1 MKTTYHI
8 PILVCILLTILSQ
21 TQAYAATYNE
31 PIHNRDSI
39 ISCPK
44 KFFDFGTPNPFADK
58 NKQPV
63 PKDITAIS
71 TRPDTLRYPERL
83 PTRRTA
89 GTVEVNPDIDRT
101 KDVEHIPYQES
112 ISPTGARIYTVP
124 ITLPSTV
131 KYQHA
136 FALQYNSQT
145 KEGIAGYGW
154 DISGISEIT
163 LTDHSIYYH
172 GEDRAARQ
180 DDTDPAFSIDGI
192 MLTENENGPLAERY
206 PLISVKDHILV
217 KPNHNGNIIS
227 HFDVLYPDGSK
238 AVFGFPSTEDFVIS
252 YPIVSSEDKL
262 GNRIEYMWETETD
275 NLYKLDMIEFYN
287 AGDPDHPT
295 GRISFSYTQ
304 DPNRDRYKAGIRYY
318 EKYLL
323 THIAV
328 FNPSAFG
335 ILYSYDLTH
344 KYHTGVKLLE
354 SIGCTTYGT
363 DLSGFRQ
370 LNPLRFSYGTGA
382 DEHSTYYA
390 KDKLYLSAG
399 FNHSE
404 DVKFIYRRGKFNPG
418 MYNDGLIV
426 LPEFSTYDR
435 VGYDIWTGDEQFGS
449 TYAANQAILIAP
461 TLSLFSEVLQ
471 ITAESGFQYID
482 AADIDNDGVD
492 EIVKVN
498 HSGYNS
504 GYTRSRYKI
513 SIYGCI
519 DSEIYLKQAFNIDL
533 NGVYKDGIFYNPRPT
548 GFTLGDFTGEG
559 YMQLCS
565 WTFDKDPSGAQ
576 RTSYISLIDLNS
588 GELITEQHLFS
599 LSDKDYD
606 AGTLFCIDM
615 DNDSR
620 TELCHV
626 TPTGM
631 DMYNLDGGIFRKSDT
646 IQSLTTAE
654 IYEKAYHFTDYN
666 SDGYADIAVE
676 PAAGSGT
683 WKFYLFTG
691 TGFTE
696 KQLNLNTNSSNDE
709 YLFFDADKD
718 GRQDIIYKGAGSLEI
733 RFNRDDEYGEHYS
746 AAGYF
751 ISSPF
756 SSIVPCNARN
766 FGDVSDFIT
775 VDSLTVTL
783 HAYSPDLS
791 KERLLTTLTD
801 SYGKVTDNEY
811 GNLTEYYDAY
821 MIDKER
827 SFDSSE
833 GFSRTSFNL
842 PLLTGSA
849 SYLTSARMPSEQLT
863 SIRYTY
869 YDAVENS
876 RGLGFCGFGKVKA
889 TDFMGNT
896 NEEPVTIVEY
906 DPELSGTVKSVRKT
920 HRLSQDSWY
929 EIMDY
934 TYTTYREKFGELDP
948 KILMIEQEDT
958 LTRTKSSTTFTY
970 DQYGY
975 QTLCARETRETGNQW
990 QYIDSTYTTYS
1001 HKVDTNLFLLGSVST
1016 DTRSYINYLPRISAV
1031 TPDDPRI
1038 VISKSAPV
1046 SIHKTFIFDRWNEK
1060 EEYTYDALMQPVLKV
1075 DYVGESIDSLHIKQK
1090 TKWSYDSTGNIT
1102 SEKTAPYNVTVFRG
1116 ESYTYDPAGRY
1127 LLSSTDKFGKT
1138 TTYSRHSKFGKPELV
1153 TDYIGKI
1160 TIEYDEWGNII
1171 STNRQARLKETISK
1185 SWSDYGTYRILKSY
1199 GVDKPAELTEYDA
1212 AGREIRTGV
1221 MRQDSVWVFSDK
1233 EYGDNGQV
1241 SRVSLPHTEQSSAIL
1256 WNSYGYDKFARPV
1269 SYTEASSGTTTWSYD
1284 GLSTTETRN
1293 GTATTRRTNVRG
1305 HLLSITDPGGTV
1317 SYSMR
1322 PDGQPEKIS
1331 MLNSGTTSFKYDVY
1345 GNRTEID
1352 DPSAGVQTD
1361 TLSYL
1366 EDGSSIHEHTNPNG
1380 SIVTLTDS
1388 LGRVTMKRIRGEYD
1402 IRYLYSQR
1410 YKHQLLAE
1418 YAGATSKTYTYDR
1431 FDRVATMKET
1441 APDGKWLKK
1450 TFTYSDGGL
1459 ILSIDYESQSGEIAH
1474 ENYRYTNGHNSSI
1487 HLDGVPVIRTNTVNE
1502 FLQPTSVTTGDMTR
1516 TYTYSQYGLPV
1527 RRTMGNLMD
1536 VSYQFDPARGNLM
1549 SRTDNIHDITET
1561 FSYDTMNRL
1570 TGTGDRAITY
1580 SPDGNI
1586 TSIEDVGNLSYA
1598 DENHPYRVTQ
1608 LDLTGNAVPA
1618 APQSITYTCYQRP
1631 AQVTESGRSATFT
1644 YDADG
1649 RRVKMYLS
1657 DGADPVLS
1665 RYYLGDRYEID
1676 VTPEG
1681 NTERLYIGGDA
1692 YNAPVVYVKDGD
1704 SEWTMYNI
1712 GRDYLGNITHI
1723 ATADGRPVAEYSY
1736 DPWGRLRNPETHEV
1750 FAPGEE
1756 PELFLG
1762 RGYTGH
1768 EHLTDFGL
1776 INMNA
1781 RLYDPVIGR
1790 FLSPD
1795 PYVQHP
1801 ESTQGFNRYTYCLN
1815 NPLVYSDESGKYF
1828 VIDAFFAGL
1837 FSGGGW
1843 KEAIKRAGNDLKIFA
1858 GLFVTDPN
1866 KTFFGRVWEF
1876 FSRGI
1881 WQPIQTFGGIVTAYT
1896 YNLFGINDGIES
1908 INYLYGATVIQT
1920 REASWGAVTQGNYII
1935 GSHDIAASPDNRLF
1949 QHEYGHYIQSQKFGW
1964 YYYGKFGI
1972 PSLISASNDKDHNMN
1987 PVEQD
1992 ANIRALMYFNRH
2004 IPNYSDWKFQYNP
2017 IKNYNET
2024 ESFHNQT
2031 NQSALNSGI
2040 LHLNWFEPFGPFI
2053 ISATA
2058 NSIIN
2063 NKKY

>member
-1 MKTTYHI
+1 MEKT
-8 PILVCILLTILSQ
+8 
-21 TQAYAATYNE
+21 E
-31 PIHNRDSI
+31 P
-39 ISCPK
+39 P
-44 KFFDFGTPNPFADK
+44 G
-58 NKQPV
+58 V
-63 PKDITAIS
+63 
-71 TRPDTLRYPERL
+71 
-83 PTRRTA
+83 
-89 GTVEVNPDIDRT
+89 
-101 KDVEHIPYQES
+101 
-112 ISPTGARIYTVP
+112 
-124 ITLPSTV
+124 
-131 KYQHA
+131 
-136 FALQYNSQT
+136 
-145 KEGIAGYGW
+145 
-154 DISGISEIT
+154 
-163 LTDHSIYYH
+163 
-172 GEDRAARQ
+172 
-180 DDTDPAFSIDGI
+180 
-192 MLTENENGPLAERY
+192 MLTGNENGPLADRY
-206 PLISVKDHILV
+206 PLISVRDHILV
-217 KPNHNGNIIS
+217 KPYHNGNIIS

-252 YPIVSSEDKL
+252 YPIVSSEDRL
-262 GNRIEYMWETETD
+262 GNRIEYMWEIETD

-304 DPNRDRYKAGIRYY
+304 DLNRDRYKAGIRYY

-696 KQLNLNTNSSNDE
+696 KQLDLNTNSSNDE

-811 GNLTEYYDAY
+811 GNLTEYYDA
-821 MIDKER
+821 
-827 SFDSSE
+827 
-833 GFSRTSFNL
+833 
-842 PLLTGSA
+842 
-849 SYLTSARMPSEQLT
+849 
-863 SIRYTY
+863 
-869 YDAVENS
+869 VENS

-975 QTLCARETRETGNQW
+975 QTLCAWETRETGNQW

-1001 HKVDTNLFLLGSVST
+1001 HKADTNLFLLGSVST

-1046 SIHKTFIFDRWNEK
+1046 SIHKTFISDRWNEK

-1241 SRVSLPHTEQSSAIL
+1241 SRVSLPHTGQSQTIL
-1256 WNSYGYDKFARPV
+1256 WNSYGYDKFARPI
-1269 SYTEASSGTTTWSYD
+1269 SYTEAPSGTTTWSYD

-1649 RRVKMYLS
+1649 RRIKMYLS
-1657 DGADPVLS
+1657 DGTDPVLS

-1723 ATADGRPVAEYSY
+1723 ATADGTPVAEYSY

-1795 PYVQHP
+1795 PYVQDP
-1801 ESTQGFNRYTYCLN
+1801 ESTQDFNRYTYCLN
-1815 NPLVYSDESGKYF
+1815 NPLVYSDETGKF
-1828 VIDAFFAGL
+1828 ITALTFLWDFFSTMVNGGLDFSNAEIMKSAWQKFDPSAPWSKTKKAWRIDMGAF
-1837 FSGGGW
+1837 
-1843 KEAIKRAGNDLKIFA
+1843 K
-1858 GLFVTDPN
+1858 TDKN
-1866 KTFFGRVWEF
+1866 KTVGGRVWQF
-1876 FSRGI
+1876 ISRWTWEI
-1881 WQPIQTFGGIVTAYT
+1881 LQTSVGLVYSHGKNICGEVDRVDHFHGATFVTNEHT
-1896 YNLFGINDGIES
+1896 SVRQGVSLG
-1908 INYLYGATVIQT
+1908 NYLNLDITGEITGDFETYVT
-1920 REASWGAVTQGNYII
+1920 RDPMFMHEFGHTFDSGKWGVLYIPAI
-1935 GSHDIAASPDNRLF
+1935 
-1949 QHEYGHYIQSQKFGW
+1949 
-1964 YYYGKFGI
+1964 GI
-1972 PSLISASNDKDHNMN
+1972 PSAISADNQKPIANEPAGITTHDFRIYEMRANKYAAEYFGQYFGVNWDNFETQFPRNDRRT
-1987 PVEQD
+1987 V
-1992 ANIRALMYFNRH
+1992 L
-2004 IPNYSDWKFQYNP
+2004 
-2017 IKNYNET
+2017 
-2024 ESFHNQT
+2024 
-2031 NQSALNSGI
+2031 
-2040 LHLNWFEPFGPFI
+2040 
-2053 ISATA
+2053 
-2058 NSIIN
+2058 
-2063 NKKY
+2063 

>member
-8 PILVCILLTILSQ
+8 PILVCILLTIPSQ

-101 KDVEHIPYQES
+101 KDVGHIPYQES

-252 YPIVSSEDKL
+252 YPIVSSEDRL
-262 GNRIEYMWETETD
+262 GNRIEYMWEIETD

-304 DPNRDRYKAGIRYY
+304 DLNRDRYKAGIRYY

-323 THIAV
+323 TRIAV

-696 KQLNLNTNSSNDE
+696 KQLDLNTNSSNDE

-811 GNLTEYYDAY
+811 GNLTE
-821 MIDKER
+821 
-827 SFDSSE
+827 
-833 GFSRTSFNL
+833 
-842 PLLTGSA
+842 
-849 SYLTSARMPSEQLT
+849 
-863 SIRYTY
+863 Y

-1001 HKVDTNLFLLGSVST
+1001 HKADTNLFLLGSVST

-1241 SRVSLPHTEQSSAIL
+1241 SRVSLPHTGQSQTIL
-1256 WNSYGYDKFARPV
+1256 WNSYGYDKFARPI
-1269 SYTEASSGTTTWSYD
+1269 SYTEAPSGTTTWSYD

-1418 YAGATSKTYTYDR
+1418 YAGGTSKTYTYDR

-1649 RRVKMYLS
+1649 KRVKMYLS

-1723 ATADGRPVAEYSY
+1723 ATADGTPVAEYSY

-1801 ESTQGFNRYTYCLN
+1801 ESTQDFNRYTYCLN
-1815 NPLVYSDESGKYF
+1815 NPLVYSDETGKF
-1828 VIDAFFAGL
+1828 ITALTFLWDFFSTMVNGGLDFSNAEIMKSAWQKFDPSAPWSKTKKAWRIDMGAF
-1837 FSGGGW
+1837 
-1843 KEAIKRAGNDLKIFA
+1843 K
-1858 GLFVTDPN
+1858 TDKN
-1866 KTFFGRVWEF
+1866 KTVGGRVWQF
-1876 FSRGI
+1876 ISRWTWEI
-1881 WQPIQTFGGIVTAYT
+1881 LQTSVGLVYSHGKNICGEVDRVDHFHGATFVTNEHT
-1896 YNLFGINDGIES
+1896 SVRQGVSLG
-1908 INYLYGATVIQT
+1908 NYLNLDITGEITGDFETYVT
-1920 REASWGAVTQGNYII
+1920 RDPMFMHEFGHTFDSGKWGVLYIPAI
-1935 GSHDIAASPDNRLF
+1935 
-1949 QHEYGHYIQSQKFGW
+1949 
-1964 YYYGKFGI
+1964 GI
-1972 PSLISASNDKDHNMN
+1972 PSAISAATSIELPEYGVGVHSHDFRVYEMRANKYAAEYFGQYFGVNWNNFETQYPRNDRRT
-1987 PVEQD
+1987 V
-1992 ANIRALMYFNRH
+1992 L
-2004 IPNYSDWKFQYNP
+2004 
-2017 IKNYNET
+2017 
-2024 ESFHNQT
+2024 
-2031 NQSALNSGI
+2031 
-2040 LHLNWFEPFGPFI
+2040 
-2053 ISATA
+2053 
-2058 NSIIN
+2058 
-2063 NKKY
+2063 

>member
-696 KQLNLNTNSSNDE
+696 KQLDLNTNSSNDE

-1001 HKVDTNLFLLGSVST
+1001 HKADTNLFLLGSVST

-1241 SRVSLPHTEQSSAIL
+1241 RRVSLPHTGQSQTIL
-1256 WNSYGYDKFARPV
+1256 WNSYDYDEFARPI

-1305 HLLSITDPGGTV
+1305 HLVSITDPGGTV

-1331 MLNSGTTSFKYDVY
+1331 MLNGRATSFKYDVY

-1380 SIVTLTDS
+1380 SIVTLSDS
-1388 LGRVTMKRIRGEYD
+1388 LGRVISKRIRGEYD

-1431 FDRVATMKET
+1431 FDRVATIKET
-1441 APDGKWLKK
+1441 APDGKWLQKS
-1450 TFTYSDGGL
+1450 FSYSDGGA
-1459 ILSIDYESQSGEIAH
+1459 IIAIDYESQSGVIAH
-1474 ENYRYTNGHNSSI
+1474 ENYRYTNGHNSGI
-1487 HLDGVPVIRTNTVNE
+1487 RLNGVPVIQTNAVNE
-1502 FLQPTSVTTGDMTR
+1502 FLQPTSVTTGDITR
-1516 TYTYSQYGLPV
+1516 TYTYSQYGMPV

-1561 FSYDTMNRL
+1561 FSYDSMNRL
-1570 TGTGDRAITY
+1570 TGAGDRAITY
-1580 SPDGNI
+1580 SPGGNI
-1586 TSIEDVGNLSYA
+1586 TSIDDVGSLSYA
-1598 DENHPYRVTQ
+1598 DESHPYRVTQ
-1608 LDLTGNAVPA
+1608 LELTGNAVPA

-1665 RYYLGDRYEID
+1665 RYYLGDRYETD

-1681 NTERLYIGGDA
+1681 NTERLYIGGNA

-1723 ATADGRPVAEYSY
+1723 ATADGTPVAEYSY
-1736 DPWGRLRNPETHEV
+1736 DPWGRLRNPETHEI

-1795 PYVQHP
+1795 PYVQDP

-1815 NPLVYSDESGKYF
+1815 NPLVYIDENGEF
-1828 VIDAFFAGL
+1828 VITTAIIIGVCVGAAIGIAAGIYEGYKIAESKEATGWEKAGYMIGGGL
-1837 FSGGGW
+1837 IGGIAGGGGALLGAYVGSTIAVGGFIGGAIIGGTAGAFSGFTNGVGISLLNNPHDIGNALKQGILQSGIGGMTGAVAGGLIQGTTSAIQGNNFW
-1843 KEAIKRAGNDLKIFA
+1843 NGASPFPSDAINLNIAHSLNEQLALEEAMSTQGTKI
-1858 GLFVTDPN
+1858 
-1866 KTFFGRVWEF
+1866 
-1876 FSRGI
+1876 
-1881 WQPIQTFGGIVTAYT
+1881 
-1896 YNLFGINDGIES
+1896 
-1908 INYLYGATVIQT
+1908 INYTNIGDPQWTGWNKMQ
-1920 REASWGAVTQGNYII
+1920 YIHI
-1935 GSHDIAASPDNRLF
+1935 NPDGSKTNIHYF
-1949 QHEYGHYIQSQKFGW
+1949 QHHITGEKAGFKF
-1964 YYYGKFGI
+1964 
-1972 PSLISASNDKDHNMN
+1972 
-1987 PVEQD
+1987 
-1992 ANIRALMYFNRH
+1992 
-2004 IPNYSDWKFQYNP
+2004 
-2017 IKNYNET
+2017 
-2024 ESFHNQT
+2024 
-2031 NQSALNSGI
+2031 
-2040 LHLNWFEPFGPFI
+2040 
-2053 ISATA
+2053 
-2058 NSIIN
+2058 
-2063 NKKY
+2063 KY

>member
-1 MKTTYHI
+1 M
-8 PILVCILLTILSQ
+8 
-21 TQAYAATYNE
+21 
-31 PIHNRDSI
+31 
-39 ISCPK
+39 
-44 KFFDFGTPNPFADK
+44 
-58 NKQPV
+58 
-63 PKDITAIS
+63 
-71 TRPDTLRYPERL
+71 
-83 PTRRTA
+83 
-89 GTVEVNPDIDRT
+89 
-101 KDVEHIPYQES
+101 
-112 ISPTGARIYTVP
+112 
-124 ITLPSTV
+124 
-131 KYQHA
+131 
-136 FALQYNSQT
+136 
-145 KEGIAGYGW
+145 
-154 DISGISEIT
+154 
-163 LTDHSIYYH
+163 
-172 GEDRAARQ
+172 
-180 DDTDPAFSIDGI
+180 
-192 MLTENENGPLAERY
+192 
-206 PLISVKDHILV
+206 
-217 KPNHNGNIIS
+217 
-227 HFDVLYPDGSK
+227 
-238 AVFGFPSTEDFVIS
+238 
-252 YPIVSSEDKL
+252 
-262 GNRIEYMWETETD
+262 
-275 NLYKLDMIEFYN
+275 
-287 AGDPDHPT
+287 
-295 GRISFSYTQ
+295 
-304 DPNRDRYKAGIRYY
+304 
-318 EKYLL
+318 
-323 THIAV
+323 
-328 FNPSAFG
+328 
-335 ILYSYDLTH
+335 
-344 KYHTGVKLLE
+344 
-354 SIGCTTYGT
+354 
-363 DLSGFRQ
+363 
-370 LNPLRFSYGTGA
+370 
-382 DEHSTYYA
+382 
-390 KDKLYLSAG
+390 
-399 FNHSE
+399 
-404 DVKFIYRRGKFNPG
+404 
-418 MYNDGLIV
+418 
-426 LPEFSTYDR
+426 
-435 VGYDIWTGDEQFGS
+435 
-449 TYAANQAILIAP
+449 
-461 TLSLFSEVLQ
+461 
-471 ITAESGFQYID
+471 
-482 AADIDNDGVD
+482 
-492 EIVKVN
+492 
-498 HSGYNS
+498 
-504 GYTRSRYKI
+504 
-513 SIYGCI
+513 
-519 DSEIYLKQAFNIDL
+519 
-533 NGVYKDGIFYNPRPT
+533 
-548 GFTLGDFTGEG
+548 
-559 YMQLCS
+559 
-565 WTFDKDPSGAQ
+565 
-576 RTSYISLIDLNS
+576 
-588 GELITEQHLFS
+588 
-599 LSDKDYD
+599 
-606 AGTLFCIDM
+606 
-615 DNDSR
+615 
-620 TELCHV
+620 
-626 TPTGM
+626 
-631 DMYNLDGGIFRKSDT
+631 
-646 IQSLTTAE
+646 
-654 IYEKAYHFTDYN
+654 
-666 SDGYADIAVE
+666 
-676 PAAGSGT
+676 
-683 WKFYLFTG
+683 
-691 TGFTE
+691 
-696 KQLNLNTNSSNDE
+696 
-709 YLFFDADKD
+709 
-718 GRQDIIYKGAGSLEI
+718 
-733 RFNRDDEYGEHYS
+733 
-746 AAGYF
+746 
-751 ISSPF
+751 
-756 SSIVPCNARN
+756 
-766 FGDVSDFIT
+766 
-775 VDSLTVTL
+775 
-783 HAYSPDLS
+783 
-791 KERLLTTLTD
+791 
-801 SYGKVTDNEY
+801 
-811 GNLTEYYDAY
+811 
-821 MIDKER
+821 
-827 SFDSSE
+827 
-833 GFSRTSFNL
+833 
-842 PLLTGSA
+842 
-849 SYLTSARMPSEQLT
+849 
-863 SIRYTY
+863 
-869 YDAVENS
+869 
-876 RGLGFCGFGKVKA
+876 
-889 TDFMGNT
+889 
-896 NEEPVTIVEY
+896 
-906 DPELSGTVKSVRKT
+906 
-920 HRLSQDSWY
+920 
-929 EIMDY
+929 
-934 TYTTYREKFGELDP
+934 
-948 KILMIEQEDT
+948 
-958 LTRTKSSTTFTY
+958 
-970 DQYGY
+970 
-975 QTLCARETRETGNQW
+975 
-990 QYIDSTYTTYS
+990 
-1001 HKVDTNLFLLGSVST
+1001 
-1016 DTRSYINYLPRISAV
+1016 
-1031 TPDDPRI
+1031 
-1038 VISKSAPV
+1038 
-1046 SIHKTFIFDRWNEK
+1046 
-1060 EEYTYDALMQPVLKV
+1060 
-1075 DYVGESIDSLHIKQK
+1075 
-1090 TKWSYDSTGNIT
+1090 
-1102 SEKTAPYNVTVFRG
+1102 
-1116 ESYTYDPAGRY
+1116 
-1127 LLSSTDKFGKT
+1127 
-1138 TTYSRHSKFGKPELV
+1138 
-1153 TDYIGKI
+1153 
-1160 TIEYDEWGNII
+1160 
-1171 STNRQARLKETISK
+1171 
-1185 SWSDYGTYRILKSY
+1185 
-1199 GVDKPAELTEYDA
+1199 
-1212 AGREIRTGV
+1212 
-1221 MRQDSVWVFSDK
+1221 
-1233 EYGDNGQV
+1233 
-1241 SRVSLPHTEQSSAIL
+1241 
-1256 WNSYGYDKFARPV
+1256 
-1269 SYTEASSGTTTWSYD
+1269 
-1284 GLSTTETRN
+1284 
-1293 GTATTRRTNVRG
+1293 
-1305 HLLSITDPGGTV
+1305 
-1317 SYSMR
+1317 
-1322 PDGQPEKIS
+1322 
-1331 MLNSGTTSFKYDVY
+1331 
-1345 GNRTEID
+1345 
-1352 DPSAGVQTD
+1352 
-1361 TLSYL
+1361 
-1366 EDGSSIHEHTNPNG
+1366 
-1380 SIVTLTDS
+1380 TLTDS

-1418 YAGATSKTYTYDR
+1418 YAGGTSKTYTYDR

-1723 ATADGRPVAEYSY
+1723 ATADGTPVAEYSY

-1935 GSHDIAASPDNRLF
+1935 GDHDIAASPDNYLF

-2004 IPNYSDWKFQYNP
+2004 IPNYSDWQFKHNP
-2017 IKNYNET
+2017 IKNYNAT